1 MLSGCNY
8 GKTKILFKLAKIS
21 AYIEKHAIADANAAG
36 HPLCAKLFE
45 ELKADLDKYQDKLKA
60 AIAGLSREGKY

>member
-8 GKTKILFKLAKIS
+8 GKTKVLYKLAKLS
-21 AYIEKHAIADANAAG
+21 AYIEKHAIEDAKAAG
-36 HPLCAKLFE
+36 HPLCAKMFE
-45 ELKADLDKYQDKLKA
+45 EMKADIDRNIDKLKA

>member
-21 AYIEKHAIADANAAG
+21 AYIEKYAIEDANASG

-45 ELKADLDKYQDKLKA
+45 EMKADLDKYQDKLKE
-60 AIAGLSREGKY
+60 AITGLAREGKY